1 MKRLS
6 TTLVLTLALTA
17 PATGAAQV
25 IGAETQVRYN
35 AAYRVVPNRVG
46 GLRAPKA
53 TIPLPLGVIQLIN
66 DSSVWDTDS
75 SYWNPLSVINYIL
88 HPPLYL
94 EIKRP
99 PVPTNDVEFFIG
111 RNELIVDLGETQQ
124 LVPESYEIGGSARLF
139 NVGVDVGPVNIG
151 AMSWVHNEIN
161 VRLDDNLRGFLKE
174 AVPAAPNTTYGLDF
188 SGIVQTGFA
197 PQVGYAGRV
206 LGDSTSALYLGATA
220 RYYYGLGYAQSR
232 DSLSFT
238 TGDTIFAGSNPVAER
253 FKGTVHLASPFDG
266 AGSGFGMDL
275 GAVYVRGPL
284 EIGFA
289 VNDIGA
295 QITWAHT
302 DIDSL
307 RWDATN
313 DELIDS
319 TLATDVES
327 TTKLPVTTL
336 WTVVY
341 GLTDRTLLRGGMLI
355 NQRGAIFSA
364 GVEQQLGVFRLR
376 GALARDQRKMVQFAW
391 GGGVRLGPVGLD
403 VGFLTHSRYISEER
417 GITMTTALLIF

>member
-1 MKRLS
+1 MKRIS
-6 TTLVLTLALTA
+6 ATLVLVLALSA
-17 PATGAAQV
+17 PAAGAAQV

-35 AAYRVVPNRVG
+35 AAYRAVPQRVF
-46 GLRAPKA
+46 GLRNPKA
-53 TIPLPLGVIQLIN
+53 TIPLPLGVVQLIN

-75 SYWNPLSVINYIL
+75 SYFNPISVINYIL
-88 HPPLYL
+88 HPPVYL

-111 RNELIVDLGETQQ
+111 RNELIVDLGESQQ
-124 LVPESYEIGGSARLF
+124 LVPDNYELGGSARLF
-139 NVGVDVGPVNIG
+139 NVDVAVGPVWIG
-151 AMSWVHNEIN
+151 GMSWVHNEIN
-161 VRLDDNLRGFLKE
+161 VALDDNLRGFLKD
-174 AVPAAPNTTYGLDF
+174 AVPAQTNTTYGLDF
-188 SGIVQTGFA
+188 SGIVQTGVA

-206 LGDSTSALYLGATA
+206 LGDSTQALYLGATA
-220 RYYYGLGYAQSR
+220 RYYYGLGYAESR

-238 TGDTIFAGSNPVAER
+238 TGDTLFAGSNPVAES
-253 FKGTVHLASPFDG
+253 FKGTTTLASPFNG

-295 QITWAHT
+295 QITWANT

-313 DELIDS
+313 NELVDS
-319 TLATDVES
+319 ALASNVES

-341 GLTDRTLLRGGMLI
+341 GLSERTMLRGGVLI

-364 GVEQQLGVFRLR
+364 GAEQQLGVFRLR
-376 GALARDQRKMVQFAW
+376 GGLARDQRKMVQFAW

-403 VGFLTHSRYISEER
+403 VGFVTHSRYISEER